1 MHPTGQAHLKTAP
14 ANTHPKFL
22 NKLVLPYPQ
31 KREKSLPKKKQNF
44 LPPLFRH
51 SFLLTL
57 QRTHSEKEKRN
68 ALVPNITYVT
78 WPFIVNF
85 II

>member
-1 MHPTGQAHLKTAP
+1 MQPTAQAHLKTTP
-14 ANTHPKFL
+14 ANTHPNFL

-31 KREKSLPKKKQNF
+31 KREKASLKKQNF
-44 LPPLFRH
+44 LPPLIRH

-68 ALVPNITYVT
+68 AMVPNIT
-78 WPFIVNF
+78 
-85 II
+85 